1 MASRSILAVALLAAL
16 GACSS
21 EPAEEPAA
29 DASTPAEPATTEG
42 AAAPSPEASEA
53 SAATPVTE
61 PPFAVKEG
69 ERVKVTKQAECF
81 EVADPA
87 ASPWT
92 MFEGVTPTY
101 KGMQD
106 GKAKVVGASGVEC
119 LIAWDALGPA

>member
-1 MASRSILAVALLAAL
+1 MVSRSIFAMAILAGL
-16 GACSS
+16 GACSTD
-21 EPAEEPAA
+21 PAEEPAA
-29 DASTPAEPATTEG
+29 DASATAEAATTES
-42 AAAPSPEASEA
+42 AAAPAPESGET
-53 SAATPVTE
+53 SAAAPMSE

-69 ERVKVTKQAECF
+69 DRVKVTKQAECF
-81 EVADPA
+81 ETADPE

-106 GKAKVVGASGVEC
+106 GKAKVVGASGDEC